1 MVKEYQDYVCF
12 FRASTVPVRYRGIL
26 EQITVAYET
35 YGTLNAA
42 RDNAILV
49 VHGFSANSHAAGH
62 YYGDVAG
69 WWDWAVGPG
78 RPLDSNRYFIV
89 CANNLGSCFG
99 SSGPAERSS
108 RTGQAFGADFPF
120 PTVADIAFG
129 LRELQKEFD
138 IDCWRAVIGGSLG
151 GMVALSW
158 ASAFPEQTKMA
169 VCLNAGAQLSCV
181 GAGLLDIQSDLI
193 ARSGKTGL
201 QLARRLATL
210 SYLNEGYF
218 RDMQQRLPG
227 WSATEWLST
236 EAAAFADNFDAHSY
250 RGFLFAMRQFDCRAD
265 AGAVLPRIALVGCH
279 EDILFPSTVIQ
290 NTAKRFCGARYPEVT
305 LVHSVYGHDS
315 FLLDESLY
323 APILHKI
330 FAE

>member
-1 MVKEYQDYVCF
+1 MKEYKDCVRF
-12 FRASTVPVRYRGIL
+12 FRASTIPARYRGI
-26 EQITVAYET
+26 IDRVTVAYET

-42 RDNAILV
+42 RDNAILA
-49 VHGFSANSHAAGH
+49 VHGFSANSHAACH
-62 YYGDVAG
+62 YDGDAAG

-99 SSGPAERSS
+99 SSGPAERNPL
-108 RTGQAFGADFPF
+108 TGQPFGADFPF
-120 PTVADIAFG
+120 PTVADIA
-129 LRELQKEFD
+129 LCLHELQKELG

-151 GMVALSW
+151 GMVALYW
-158 ASAFPEQTKMA
+158 ASAFPGQAKTA

-181 GAGLLDIQSDLI
+181 GAGLIDIQNDLI
-193 ARSGKTGL
+193 ARSGKAGL

-218 RDMQQRLPG
+218 RDMQQRTPD
-227 WSATEWLST
+227 WNATEWLNL
-236 EAAAFADNFDAHSY
+236 EAAAFADKFDPHSY
-250 RGFLFAMRQFDCRAD
+250 RGFLFAMRQFDCRAA
-265 AGAVLPRIALVGCH
+265 AGTTLPRIVLVGCH
-279 EDILFPSTVIQ
+279 EDILFPPSVIQ
-290 NTAKRFCGARYPEVT
+290 HTADRFGSEQRPQVT
-305 LVHSVYGHDS
+305 MVHSIYGHDS

-323 APILHKI
+323 APILQMI